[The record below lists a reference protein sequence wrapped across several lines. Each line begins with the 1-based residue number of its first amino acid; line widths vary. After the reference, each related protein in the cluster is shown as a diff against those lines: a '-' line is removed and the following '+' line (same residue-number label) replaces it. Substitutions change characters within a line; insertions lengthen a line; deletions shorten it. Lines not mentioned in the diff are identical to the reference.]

1 MSDNIDKKLEKY
13 KVTFGNALA
22 NKQVLA
28 DISKD
33 IQKELNSTNKN
44 QPPISSKIPPKKS

>member
-1 MSDNIDKKLEKY
+1 MSDDIDKKLEKY
-13 KVTFGNALA
+13 KVTFSNALA

-44 QPPISSKIPPKKS
+44 QPPISSKIPPKKA